1 METMTSPVIRNIALL
16 SNPRIAQVYRVII
29 GGKWIRLDQV
39 TCPMKVSNAVVKRY
53 MTIICTRVLA
63 NAHMETR
70 IVRRQGY
77 KSMIPEYKLVIEP
90 EDGAYL

>member
-1 METMTSPVIRNIALL
+1 MNSLVVRNISLL
-16 SNPRIAQVYRVII
+16 SNPRIARVYRVIV
-29 GGKWIRLDQV
+29 GGKWIRLDQL
-39 TCPMKVSNAVVKRY
+39 TCTMLTSKSVIKRY

-70 IVRRQGY
+70 IVRRKGY
-77 KSMIPEYKLVIEP
+77 RTMLAEYRLVIEP